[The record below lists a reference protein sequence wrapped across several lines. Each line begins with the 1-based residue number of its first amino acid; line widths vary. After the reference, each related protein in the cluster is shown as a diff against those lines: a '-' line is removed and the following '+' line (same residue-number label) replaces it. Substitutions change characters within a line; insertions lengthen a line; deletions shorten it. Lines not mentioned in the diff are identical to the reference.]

1 MSTTETDTYTQ
12 FVHAQVKAWNAR
24 DKTAFLA
31 AYKAIA
37 PGEFLIE
44 YVGRSA
50 PADGWAVLEQ
60 MWTTTNAIVDIEECT
75 MIANGSEIAC
85 HNYNHI
91 PSRDTRIETI
101 ELYKFNG
108 ENLFVRYFV
117 KQ

>member
-1 MSTTETDTYTQ
+1 MSDTETDKYAK

-24 DKTAFLA
+24 DKDAFLA

-37 PGEFLIE
+37 PGKLLIE

-60 MWTTTNAIVDIEECT
+60 MWTNTNALVNIEECT
-75 MIANGSEIAC
+75 LIQNGSEIAC
-85 HNYNHI
+85 HNYNHM
-91 PSRDTRIETI
+91 PSRDARIETI
-101 ELYKFNG
+101 ELYKFDG
-108 ENLFVRYFV
+108 ENLSVRYFV